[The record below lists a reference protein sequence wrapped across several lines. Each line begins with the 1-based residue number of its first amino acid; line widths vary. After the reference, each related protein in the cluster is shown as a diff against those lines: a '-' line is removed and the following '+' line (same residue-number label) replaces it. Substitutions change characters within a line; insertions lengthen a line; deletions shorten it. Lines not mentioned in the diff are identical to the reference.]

1 MSNKLEA
8 INKDFEEKFHEVFQK
23 PELIQSFLTNRSKE
37 FDLIIIKA
45 FKNSIL
51 IKQIASFFIKFQ
63 SYLSKKVLIHS
74 FWDNYTLLHKASRVN
89 AHMITHLG
97 TS

>member
-45 FKNSIL
+45 FK
-51 IKQIASFFIKFQ
+51 KFMLDEDFALVALGGYGRNELFPG
-63 SYLSKKVLIHS
+63 SDIDLSLIH
-74 FWDNYTLLHKASRVN
+74 
-89 AHMITHLG
+89 I
-97 TS
+97 